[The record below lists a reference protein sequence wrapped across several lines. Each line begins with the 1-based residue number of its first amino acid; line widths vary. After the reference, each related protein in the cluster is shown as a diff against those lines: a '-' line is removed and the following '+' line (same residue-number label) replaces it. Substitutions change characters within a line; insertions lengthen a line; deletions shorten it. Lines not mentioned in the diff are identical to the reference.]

1 MQTTKLNQCHSM
13 EMTLSFDGPLYYL
26 LTLTYFTGGNDYVI
40 QGSMLF
46 FPPGQT
52 ELSFTINI
60 TDDVLAEPNEVFTLE
75 LARPQQAS
83 AVSVARGTPHFAQ
96 VRVIDDDG

>member
-1 MQTTKLNQCHSM
+1 MQTMKLNQCHSM
-13 EMTLSFDGPLYYL
+13 AMTLSFDEPLYYFI
-26 LTLTYFTGGNDYVI
+26 TLTGRDDYVI
-40 QGSMLF
+40 QESTLF

-60 TDDVLAEPNEVFTLE
+60 TDDVLAEPTEVFTLE
-75 LARPQQAS
+75 LLRPQQAT